1 MYVGKKVT
9 RVDAYDKVIGRTKY
23 TDDLCDK
30 SAYIARILHSTIANG
45 RILSIDTS
53 EAEKIP
59 GVVKVFTCFDLKEKH
74 YFPTAGH
81 LWSTDESHQDVA
93 DRLVLTDRVRFYGD
107 DIAAVVAEDEVS
119 AAQALR
125 AIKVEYEEYPFVLDV
140 LDAMKEDAPQLHE
153 NYPNNILKHTT
164 ISKGN
169 YEEAIK
175 EPGLIKVEGWY
186 STPTVQHC
194 HIENFICYAEMEGD
208 RIKVVSST
216 QIPHIVRRVVGQ
228 ALGVEWGKIRVVKPY
243 IGGGFGNKQ
252 DVLYEPL
259 CAWLSMQLHGH
270 LIKLDV
276 PREET
281 FVSTRVRHA
290 IKSHII
296 SWVRPDGTFAARKL
310 EAFSDQ
316 GSYASHGHSICAKGV
331 GAFPQLYPCDNV
343 EADAYTIFTNKSV
356 AGAMRGYGI
365 PQAMWAVEC
374 HTEDICAKLNMD
386 PLEFRRKNLMPV
398 GYKDAFSKNELYSDT
413 FNQCLDKGIEV
424 TDYLRKYK
432 EYQNQTGDIRRGIGM
447 AVFWYNTA
455 VWPISLE
462 TSSCRMVLNQDGSLQ
477 VQLGETEIGQGAD
490 TAYSQMTADIL
501 GVPLEA
507 VHVVSCQDT
516 DVTPF
521 GTGAYASRQ
530 TYTAGFSIRQT
541 ALLLKERILKYAHE
555 LTRMPEYNLDIID
568 GQIVRITD
576 NRVLMSLGDLSTEA
590 LYSLSHSEHL
600 SAESTAQIKSNAYS
614 FGCTFAEV
622 EVDIPMCKV
631 KLLDIVNVHDAG
643 TLINPALA
651 EAQVHGGMSMGI
663 GFGLSENLL
672 FDPKTGRALN
682 NNLLDYKL
690 STFMDHPRLR
700 AYFVENAEP
709 TSAFGTKSLGEP
721 PTCSIAPA
729 IRNAVYQATGVYVND
744 APVNP
749 HHLFRSMKE
758 QHMFEEGGEANV

>member
-9 RVDAYDKVIGRTKY
+9 RVDAYDKVIGRTRY

-45 RILSIDTS
+45 RVLSIDTS

-81 LWSTDESHQDVA
+81 PWSTDESPQDVA

-125 AIKVEYEEYPFVLDV
+125 AIKVKYEEYPFVLDV

-153 NYPNNILKHTT
+153 KYPNNILKHTT

-228 ALGVEWGKIRVVKPY
+228 ALGVEWGKIRVIKPY

-316 GSYASHGHSICAKGV
+316 GAYA
-331 GAFPQLYPCDNV
+331 
-343 EADAYTIFTNKSV
+343 
-356 AGAMRGYGI
+356 
-365 PQAMWAVEC
+365 C
-374 HTEDICAKLNMD
+374 HTEDICAKLNID

-398 GYKDAFSKNELYSDT
+398 GFKDAFSKNELYSDT

-758 QHMFEEGGEANV
+758 QHMFKEGGEANV